1 MPYEPAI
8 NTTVSPT
15 EKVKY
20 WLDRAVDEAHTQG
33 MTILGFIATERG
45 GTILFEPFSSSRAI
59 KPRQFVELIARAATE
74 MLTEEESRGGS
85 NQA

>member
-8 NTTVSPT
+8 NTTVSPI

-33 MTILGFIATERG
+33 LTILGFIATERD
-45 GTILFEPFSSSRAI
+45 GTVMFEPFSSSRAI
-59 KPRQFVELIARAATE
+59 KPNQFVELIARAARE
-74 MLTEEESRGGS
+74 MLENAGPV
-85 NQA
+85 N

>member
-1 MPYEPAI
+1 VAYEPAI

-33 MTILGFIATERG
+33 MTILGFILTERNG
-45 GTILFEPFSSSRAI
+45 AVIFEPFSSSRAI
-59 KPRQFVELIARAATE
+59 KPNQFVELVARAATE
-74 MLTEEESRGGS
+74 MLVKEESSGGS
-85 NQA
+85 HQA